1 MTSPV
6 DAINAAVQSVT
17 KDWAKQRKAEE
28 RNRDAAMNR
37 RARLMKSY
45 RVTQREAAFEVME
58 EAYLVASDDG
68 ALPTKPRQ
76 IMYQARPY
84 ILKQKGE
91 DSLHGQYFS
100 QQLLIAYMEEHDCSS
115 WDIIWDARGT
125 FIEPHTGREIP
136 LGTLGVRQYLG
147 ERPSFDSANKSDAM
161 KLYPTAGPE
170 NRYRNILCIEKEGFH
185 PIFQAAQLQ
194 QRFDIAL
201 MSNKGMSVTAS
212 RMLID
217 RLAKYYDNVFVL
229 RDFDRAGFSI
239 FGTLFTDSR
248 RYVFENNVA
257 GKVIDLGLRPSVRLR
272 IG

>member
-1 MTSPV
+1 
-6 DAINAAVQSVT
+6 
-17 KDWAKQRKAEE
+17 
-28 RNRDAAMNR
+28 
-37 RARLMKSY
+37 
-45 RVTQREAAFEVME
+45 
-58 EAYLVASDDG
+58 
-68 ALPTKPRQ
+68 PTKPRQ

-84 ILKQKGE
+84 ILKQTGE

-136 LGTLGVRQYLG
+136 LGTFGVTQYLG
-147 ERPSFDSANKSDAM
+147 EGPSFDSANKADAM

-185 PIFQAAQLQ
+185 PIFQAAQLA

-217 RLAKYYDNVFVL
+217 RLALYYDNVFVL
-229 RDFDRAGFSI
+229 RDFDVAGFSI

-248 RYVFENNVA
+248 RYVFDNDVT
-257 GKVIDLGLRPSVRLR
+257 GKVIDLGLRLTDATGLQSEPVPPWRPGEWPARALTLR
-272 IG
+272 QHGATAEEIEFLRDRRVELNAMTSRQLVGFVEARFAEHG